1 MTRTRSF
8 WLVAVLIASTVLTA
22 TVAQAQP
29 STRGDRMYSRM
40 QQNLGL
46 TDDQVTAIRQ
56 IHQGQRDA
64 RRQLWQS
71 LHQAQTDVRQLALS
85 GGDAAALAAKKTQV
99 EQLLAQGLD
108 LRVQA
113 LQQIGPLLTAEQ
125 RDKLAQMGPRAMMW
139 RGRHG
144 HHAPKAPQS

>member
-8 WLVAVLIASTVLTA
+8 WLVAVLIASSVLTA
-22 TVAQAQP
+22 TIAQAQP
-29 STRGDRMYSRM
+29 SPWADRMYSRM

-56 IHQGQRDA
+56 IHEGQRAA
-64 RRQLWQS
+64 RRPLWQS
-71 LHQAQTDVRQLALS
+71 LRQAQTDLRQLALS
-85 GGDAAALAAKKTQV
+85 GGDVAAKRAEV
-99 EQLLAQGLD
+99 ADLLAQGLD
-108 LRVQA
+108 LR
-113 LQQIGPLLTAEQ
+113 LQTLQKIGPLLTPEQ

-139 RGRHG
+139 RGPRG

>member
-1 MTRTRSF
+1 
-8 WLVAVLIASTVLTA
+8 
-22 TVAQAQP
+22 
-29 STRGDRMYSRM
+29 MYSRM

>member
-8 WLVAVLIASTVLTA
+8 WLVAALIASSVLTA
-22 TVAQAQP
+22 TVAQAQA

-56 IHQGQRDA
+56 IHQGQREA

-85 GGDAAALAAKKTQV
+85 GGDAAALAAKKAQV
-99 EQLLAQGLD
+99 QQLLAQGLD

-125 RDKLAQMGPRAMMW
+125 RDKLAKLGPAAMW

>member
-8 WLVAVLIASTVLTA
+8 WLVAALIASTVLTA

-40 QQNLGL
+40 QRNLGL
-46 TDDQVTAIRQ
+46 TDEQVTAIRQ

-85 GGDAAALAAKKTQV
+85 GGDAATLAAKKAQV
-99 EQLLAQGLD
+99 AQLLAQGLE

-125 RDKLAQMGPRAMMW
+125 RDKLAKLGPAVMW

-144 HHAPKAPQS
+144 RHAPKAPQG

>member
-1 MTRTRSF
+1 MPRTRSF
-8 WLVAVLIASTVLTA
+8 WLVAVLIASSVLTA
-22 TVAQAQP
+22 SVAQAQASP
-29 STRGDRMYSRM
+29 WADRMYSRM

-56 IHQGQRDA
+56 IHQQQREA

-71 LHQAQTDVRQLALS
+71 LRQAQTDLRQLALS
-85 GGDAAALAAKKTQV
+85 GGDAAAIAAKKAQV
-99 EQLLAQGLD
+99 EQLLAQGVD

-125 RDKLAQMGPRAMMW
+125 RDKLAKLGPAAMW
-139 RGRHG
+139 RGR

>member
-1 MTRTRSF
+1 MARTRSF
-8 WLVAVLIASTVLTA
+8 WLVTGLIASSVLTA
-22 TVAQAQP
+22 AVAQAQP
-29 STRGDRMYSRM
+29 SPGADRMYSRM

-56 IHQGQRDA
+56 IHQGQCDA
-64 RRQLWQS
+64 RQQLWQS
-71 LHQAQTDVRQLALS
+71 LRQAQTDLRQLALS
-85 GGDAAALAAKKTQV
+85 GGDAAMIAAKKAQV

-113 LQQIGPLLTAEQ
+113 LQQIGPLLTPEQ

-139 RGRHG
+139 RGHRG
-144 HHAPKAPQS
+144 HRAPQS